1 MNISEIENAMN
12 SPNLDPVVQLDDE
25 ELESIKAFEK
35 ALDDGTLVSH
45 LTPKRQAELQAAATA
60 TMNPSN
66 TSDLSI

>member
-1 MNISEIENAMN
+1 MN